1 MCKMKKYEKYWTQ
14 FIQKFVKL
22 YVPCSSQSSSPRSPE
37 HPPRPQHP
45 PVSSYKKSYGSYFS
59 KINMCVVKPCVEPGR
74 PVRRLQLLGRVL
86 LDEVPLEVL
95 SGVAQPE
102 QGDGGVGEVVGQE
115 PVVLDVEAV
124 ADGVPG
130 DSYV

>member
-1 MCKMKKYEKYWTQ
+1 MKNIGHNLSKS
-14 FIQKFVKL
+14 L
-22 YVPCSSQSSSPRSPE
+22 YSYTYLVVASPLSQDLLNILHVRSIPLFL
-37 HPPRPQHP
+37 PIKNR
-45 PVSSYKKSYGSYFS
+45 KKVIFF
-59 KINMCVVKPCVEPGR
+59 KKNMCVKPCVEPGR
-74 PVRRLQLLGRVL
+74 PVRWLQLLGRVL

-95 SGVAQPE
+95 PAVAQPE

-130 DSYV
+130 DSYA